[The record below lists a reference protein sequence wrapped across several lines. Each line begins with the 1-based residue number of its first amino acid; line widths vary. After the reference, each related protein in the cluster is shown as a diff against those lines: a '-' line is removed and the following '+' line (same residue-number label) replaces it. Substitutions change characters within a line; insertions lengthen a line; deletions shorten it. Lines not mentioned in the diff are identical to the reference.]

1 MEGDGPCRGP
11 LTIDCK
17 EPQGDK
23 HHKMDPSARQSFYH
37 QQLREDNLQ
46 LLCERHQ
53 ALKSKDE
60 DYSFKSFGK
69 NWAEPIEPCDDNE
82 PF

>member
-17 EPQGDK
+17 KPCGHK
-23 HHKMDPSARQSFYH
+23 HHRMDQSARQSFYH
-37 QQLREDNLQ
+37 QQLRENNLQ

-53 ALKSKDE
+53 ALKAKEESA
-60 DYSFKSFGK
+60 YFKGYEEHVEQPV
-69 NWAEPIEPCDDNE
+69 NDNE